1 MAFLYILVGANVE
14 LDNVAI
20 QAREWHEAQSK
31 RCHERARLKR
41 SFISMLFIAIIVFI
55 LVTAGVV
62 VLAFENMSIGVTFTV
77 FTGLTL
83 HLSVGLLLL
92 LAFILGALVFY
103 LITVTAAVQDRQE
116 LKQLRMRVADLEQ
129 VTKRVSSGQL
139 PPVPPTAPIVPMP
152 GMSGPDISDMPTQ
165 H

>member
-1 MAFLYILVGANVE
+1 
-14 LDNVAI
+14 
-20 QAREWHEAQSK
+20 
-31 RCHERARLKR
+31 
-41 SFISMLFIAIIVFI
+41 MLFIAIIVFI

-129 VTKRVSSGQL
+129 VNKREPSGQL

-152 GMSGPDISDMPTQ
+152 GMSGPDISDMPNQ